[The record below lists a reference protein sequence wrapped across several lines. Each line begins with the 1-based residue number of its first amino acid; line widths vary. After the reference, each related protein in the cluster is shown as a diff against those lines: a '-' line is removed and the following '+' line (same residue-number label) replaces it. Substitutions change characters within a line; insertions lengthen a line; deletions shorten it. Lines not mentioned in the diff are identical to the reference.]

1 MSSEK
6 ILEKKIGIELEERY
20 IDYAMSVIVGRAIPD
35 VRDGLKPVHRRILYT
50 MYRDN
55 FLYNRPFVKSAKIV
69 GYVLGDYHP
78 HGDQAI
84 YNSLVRLAQ
93 NFSIRYPLIQGHGNF
108 GSVDGDPPA
117 AMRYTEARL
126 AQISNEIFENIKKET
141 VEFIDNFD
149 GSNKEPKVL
158 PSKFPTLLVN
168 GTSGIAVGMSTNM
181 APHNLT
187 EICNGIIAKIEKP
200 DISIKEL
207 SEIIKGPD
215 FPTGGMIIN
224 PQSILQSY
232 KTGRGKIIIRG
243 KISVETIKKDKTAVV
258 ITEIPYLVNKTSLMQ
273 SIAKLIRNK
282 VMPDIKV
289 LRDESDQKGMRIV
302 IELSKDG
309 EPKLV
314 ENILYNKTKLQDSF
328 NIINLTLINKGLQ
341 PKILNLLELIK
352 EYLNHRERVI
362 YKRSVFDRDEAKKKL
377 HKIEGLLIALDDIDR
392 IIQIIKSS
400 KDAAEAN
407 KKLITKYNLTKIQ
420 SEAILA
426 MRLSRL
432 TSLERQKL
440 VDDKKG
446 LIIKIKELEEII
458 ADEKIRYKIIKN
470 ELIELSKKFGDKR
483 RTQIIDLS
491 HQKEITRLDLIKVK
505 STIVI
510 LTSNQYIKRIPTE
523 VYQLQHR
530 GGKGKKIMKM
540 DEEDFIKDIFS
551 CVTHDFIL
559 FFTSKG
565 RIYSL
570 RCYNLPKQ
578 TRTSKGRSII
588 RLLNLK
594 ENEKI
599 AHMIPISK
607 FSEDDKLI
615 FVSKNGLVKKTLLK
629 YFSKI
634 SKSGIIAIK
643 IRPDDELITVL
654 KLEDENK
661 DVFIGTKNGY
671 AARFD
676 VKQLKNLGRTAMGVR
691 GIKLR
696 ENDEVIGALLTDEK
710 TKILTLT
717 KKGKGKCSSIKEY
730 RKTSRNAKGVIN
742 IHFKSKDDEVIAIQ
756 RAAGQDLLIGT
767 KKGQVIRIHCD
778 SIRVSHRVTQGVKAM
793 DLHEDDEVVTIG
805 KCIEVANDKFKS

>member
-6 ILEKKIGIELEERY
+6 IFEKKIGIELEERY

-55 FLYNRPFVKSAKIV
+55 FLYTRPFVKSAKIV

-93 NFSIRYPLIQGHGNF
+93 DFSIRYPLIQGHGNF
-108 GSVDGDPPA
+108 GSVDGDLPA

-126 AQISNEIFENIKKET
+126 AQISNEIFEDITKET
-141 VEFIDNFD
+141 VEFVDNFD

-200 DISIKEL
+200 EISITEL
-207 SEIIKGPD
+207 SKIIKGPD
-215 FPTGGMIIN
+215 FPTGGIIIN
-224 PQSILQSY
+224 PKSILQSY
-232 KTGRGKIIIRG
+232 KTGRGKLIIRG
-243 KISVETIKKDKTAVV
+243 KISVETNKKDKTAVV
-258 ITEIPYLVNKTSLMQ
+258 ITEIPYLVNKTSLMH
-273 SIAKLIRNK
+273 SIAKLISNK
-282 VMPDIKV
+282 EMPDIKA

-314 ENILYNKTKLQDSF
+314 ENILYKKTKLQDSF
-328 NIINLTLINKGLQ
+328 NIINLTLINKGLK

-362 YKRSVFDRDEAKKKL
+362 YKRSVFNRDEAKKKL
-377 HKIEGLLIALDDIDR
+377 HKIEGLLIALDDIDN

-407 KKLITKYNLTKIQ
+407 KKLITKYSLTKIQ
-420 SEAILA
+420 SEAILS

-440 VDDKKG
+440 VDDKKD

-491 HQKEITRLDLIKVK
+491 HQKEIKRQDLIKIK
-505 STIVI
+505 SNIVI
-510 LTSNQYIKRIPTE
+510 LTSNQYIKRLPTE
-523 VYQLQHR
+523 VYQRQLR

-540 DEEDFIKDIFS
+540 DEEDFIQDIFS
-551 CVTHDFIL
+551 CVTHDSIL

-570 RCYNLPKQ
+570 KCYNLPKQ
-578 TRTSKGRSII
+578 LRTSKGRSII

-615 FVSKNGLVKKTLLK
+615 FVTKNGLVKKTLLK
-629 YFSKI
+629 YFLKI

-661 DVFIGTKNGY
+661 DIFIGTKNGY
-671 AARFD
+671 ASRFA
-676 VKQLKNLGRTAMGVR
+676 VKQLKNLGRTAMGVG

-696 ENDEVIGALLTDEK
+696 ENDEVIGVLLTDEK

-717 KKGKGKCSSIKEY
+717 KKGLGKCSSIKEY

-767 KKGQVIRIHCD
+767 KKGQVVRIHCD

-793 DLHEDDEVVTIG
+793 DLYEDDEVVTIG
-805 KCIEVANDKFKS
+805 KCTEVVNDRLK

>member
-6 ILEKKIGIELEERY
+6 IFEKKIGIELEERY

-69 GYVLGDYHP
+69 GYVLGDFHP

-93 NFSIRYPLIQGHGNF
+93 DFSIRYPLIQGHGNF
-108 GSVDGDPPA
+108 GSVDGDLPA

-126 AQISNEIFENIKKET
+126 AQISNEIFEDITKET
-141 VEFIDNFD
+141 VEFVDNFD

-200 DISIKEL
+200 EISITEL
-207 SEIIKGPD
+207 SKIIKGPD
-215 FPTGGMIIN
+215 FPTGGIIIN
-224 PQSILQSY
+224 PKSILQSY
-232 KTGRGKIIIRG
+232 KTGRGKLIVRG
-243 KISVETIKKDKTAVV
+243 KISVETNKKDKTAVV
-258 ITEIPYLVNKTSLMQ
+258 ITEIPYLVNKTSLMH
-273 SIAKLIRNK
+273 SIAKLISNK
-282 VMPDIKV
+282 EMPDIKA

-314 ENILYNKTKLQDSF
+314 ENILYKKTKLQDSF
-328 NIINLTLINKGLQ
+328 NIINLTLINKGLK

-362 YKRSVFDRDEAKKKL
+362 YKRSVFNRDEAKKKL
-377 HKIEGLLIALDDIDR
+377 HKIEGLLIALDDIDN

-400 KDAAEAN
+400 KDTAEAN

-440 VDDKKG
+440 VDDKKN

-491 HQKEITRLDLIKVK
+491 HQKEIKRQDLIKIK
-505 STIVI
+505 SNIVI
-510 LTSNQYIKRIPTE
+510 LTSNQYIKRLPTE
-523 VYQLQHR
+523 VYQSQLR

-540 DEEDFIKDIFS
+540 DEEDFIQDIFS
-551 CVTHDFIL
+551 CVTHDSIL

-570 RCYNLPKQ
+570 KCYSLPKQ
-578 TRTSKGRSII
+578 LRTSKGRSII

-615 FVSKNGLVKKTLLK
+615 FVTKNGLVKKTLLK

-661 DVFIGTKNGY
+661 DIFIGTKNGY
-671 AARFD
+671 ASRFA
-676 VKQLKNLGRTAMGVR
+676 VKQLKNLGRTAMGVG

-696 ENDEVIGALLTDEK
+696 ENDEVIGVLLTDEK

-717 KKGKGKCSSIKEY
+717 KKGLGKCSSIKEY

-767 KKGQVIRIHCD
+767 KKGQVVRIHSD

-793 DLHEDDEVVTIG
+793 DLYEDDEVVTIG
-805 KCIEVANDKFKS
+805 KCTEVANDRLK